1 MELSRE
7 DLDREFPSRRHGI
20 QFNHA
25 AVCPL
30 PARAVEA
37 IRGYADRLASRGPL
51 DWKEWGAEADALRAA
66 AARLIGAD
74 DAAGGARSVSV
85 VPNTTWGLNLVAQGL
100 GLGAGDSVVTTA
112 SEFPANLTPWLALE
126 RDGVRVRRLPTRDG
140 AFTADELAAACDAT
154 TKLVS
159 ISLVSFHTG
168 FRAPVETIA
177 AFCRPRGIVFG
188 LDAIQGV
195 GAIPVDVAGW
205 GVDFLSADGHKWML
219 GPEGCGILFTRPEF
233 RGRLRAPAGWT
244 NLKRDFGGDFRVP
257 DAPEFVADATKFE
270 VGALPTRDGAFT
282 AEELA
287 EACDATTKLVSISL
301 VSFHTGFRAPV
312 EAIASFCRSRGIVF
326 GLDAIQGVGAIPVD
340 VASWGIDF
348 LSADGHKWMLGPE
361 GCGILYTHPLLR
373 ERLTPPAG
381 WTNLKRDFGGDFRV
395 PDVPA
400 FVSDATKFEV
410 GALPTPG
417 VYTLRASVE
426 LLLSLGLDL
435 IGRRI
440 VRTLAVLVDG
450 LPRLGFSPVLF
461 GGPPHAG
468 ILAARPPA
476 GKDARY
482 YAKRLADANIAVSA
496 REGFLRL
503 SPHVGND
510 EEEAARVIDALG
522 TP

>member
-1 MELSRE
+1 LELSRE
-7 DLDREFPSRRHGI
+7 DLDREFPSRRYGI

-74 DAAGGARSVSV
+74 EAAGGARSVSV

-140 AFTADELAAACDAT
+140 AFTADELAAACD
-154 TKLVS
+154 V
-159 ISLVSFHTG
+159 
-168 FRAPVETIA
+168 
-177 AFCRPRGIVFG
+177 
-188 LDAIQGV
+188 
-195 GAIPVDVAGW
+195 
-205 GVDFLSADGHKWML
+205 
-219 GPEGCGILFTRPEF
+219 
-233 RGRLRAPAGWT
+233 
-244 NLKRDFGGDFRVP
+244 
-257 DAPEFVADATKFE
+257 
-270 VGALPTRDGAFT
+270 
-282 AEELA
+282 
-287 EACDATTKLVSISL
+287 TTKLVSISL